1 MLWSILLVVALN
13 TDPIA
18 LAAAQYRALESYQVT
33 LHATDASGDTQVI
46 RYFYRKPGQVRMEFI
61 QPQRGAVLV
70 YDPGARRVRLWP
82 FGFGTF
88 PSMTLSPDNPFIR
101 SPRGQQVDR
110 SDVGALLDNVRTLQ
124 QGGSTEARGEEV
136 MGQWQTL
143 HVVVTGPAR
152 VTVAGVHR
160 YQLWLAQPTLFP
172 VKVESWD
179 LQDRLIESVLM
190 DDVEFNVDFP
200 EGFFEP

>member
-1 MLWSILLVVALN
+1 MLLMAALN

-18 LAAAQYRALESYQVT
+18 LAETQYRALDSYQVT

-46 RYFYRKPGQVRMEFI
+46 RYFYRKPGYVRMEFI
-61 QPQRGAVLV
+61 QPHHGAVLV
-70 YDPGARRVRLWP
+70 YDPGVHRVRLWP
-82 FGFGTF
+82 FGFRSF
-88 PSMTLSPDNPFIR
+88 PSMTLSPDNPLIR
-101 SPRGQQVDR
+101 SQRGQQVDR
-110 SDVGALLDNVRTLQ
+110 SDVGALLDNVRNLQ
-124 QGGSTEARGEEV
+124 QGGSTEVRGKEV
-136 MGQWQTL
+136 MGHWQTL

-152 VTVAGVHR
+152 ATVAGVHR

-172 VKVESWD
+172 VKVESWN
-179 LQDRLIESVLM
+179 LQGSLIESVLM